1 MNREGLRWLILHVNR
16 RPANSNSAFESAQRS
31 DHPCQARQQG
41 GGWTINQHRPSRSVY
56 PPWRPASPT
65 GVTNPFLSPRSVL
78 EARVSAGRRRTAE
91 LRTMAKVSSKGVELV
106 LACAPKPAENTIPT
120 PLRLGRAV
128 RPGGRG
134 IANGRRLAAWP
145 ACASDA
151 EDLPRDPAVP
161 IQVHRAG
168 GHAVLYWSVCSNQTS
183 YT

>member
-1 MNREGLRWLILHVNR
+1 MR
-16 RPANSNSAFESAQRS
+16 RDSATAPPPYKPPAATR
-31 DHPCQARQQG
+31 
-41 GGWTINQHRPSRSVY
+41 T
-56 PPWRPASPT
+56 ASPPDSFALGALLAP
-65 GVTNPFLSPRSVL
+65 GVTNLYLAPRSVPKV
-78 EARVSAGRRRTAE
+78 RVSAERRCATEPRARAT
-91 LRTMAKVSSKGVELV
+91 VSSKGVELV
-106 LACAPKPAENTIPT
+106 LACAPKPAENAIPT

-168 GHAVLYWSVCSNQTS
+168 GHDRENVGGWNS
-183 YT
+183 